1 MFLHW
6 LSGCQFCSWYR
17 CVCLLCILHFC
28 QCLLSFIL
36 VCTSCTFVFPFSVL
50 DFLQPVASFF
60 SGIQLSRL
68 KLLFSYIHP
77 SVLTSESFLQ
87 KHNSISVLLVC
98 PHKCSRQ
105 PADTFQEKPGL
116 QLFIFWLTVRKRQI
130 LFSSDR
136 GNIEHSW
143 FFITLCMTS
152 PVLYWLTSMNH
163 TPYLQHIMSYTDN
176 VWLKDTYLP
185 MCKTAGS

>member
-105 PADTFQEKPGL
+105 PADTFQDKARTSAFYFLADCKKKTFDFCFPA
-116 QLFIFWLTVRKRQI
+116 IAVT
-130 LFSSDR
+130 S
-136 GNIEHSW
+136 NIVDFLLH
-143 FFITLCMTS
+143 C
-152 PVLYWLTSMNH
+152 
-163 TPYLQHIMSYTDN
+163 
-176 VWLKDTYLP
+176 
-185 MCKTAGS
+185 A